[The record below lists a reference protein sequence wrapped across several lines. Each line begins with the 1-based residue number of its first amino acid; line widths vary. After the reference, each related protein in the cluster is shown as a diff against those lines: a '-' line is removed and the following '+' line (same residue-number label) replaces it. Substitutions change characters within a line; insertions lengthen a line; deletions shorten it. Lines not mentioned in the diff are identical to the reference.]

1 MQVQELMSRDVISVS
16 PDAAADAA
24 ARMLSRH
31 NIGALPVCTAGGQV
45 RGMITDR
52 DIALRCVAAGK
63 DPKKTPI
70 REIMSSRVVGTSP
83 EEDVEQAAK
92 RMAREQV
99 RRLPVLEQGR
109 LVGMLSLGDL
119 SVNRTMQMEASA
131 CLAEISSQVHHR

>member
-1 MQVQELMSRDVISVS
+1 MQVRELMSKDVISVS
-16 PDAAADAA
+16 PDTAADAA

-63 DPKKTPI
+63 DPQKTPV
-70 REIMSSRVVGTSP
+70 REIMSSRVVAAAP
-83 EEDVEQAAK
+83 EEDVEQAAAQ
-92 RMAREQV
+92 MAREQV
-99 RRLPVLEQGR
+99 RRLPVLEQGK

-119 SVNRTMQMEASA
+119 SVNRTLRMEASS
-131 CLAEISSQVHHR
+131 CLAEISSQIRRR